1 MFQRNSQSLINQPK
15 LKKTQWEIVNS
26 FNHLLE
32 LPDIE
37 NIKGNVSL
45 TLSVII
51 LTHLILILESQSW
64 NMYH

>member
-1 MFQRNSQSLINQPK
+1 MFQKNSQSLTK
-15 LKKTQWEIVNS
+15 TKKTKWEVVNS

-37 NIKGNVSL
+37 IIKRNVSL

-51 LTHLILILESQSW
+51 
-64 NMYH
+64 